1 MQKVLKHFIPLSKIT
16 LIRNAKEKEAV
27 HVSINCNHYAIV
39 QQPKIQNLQAFTDIL
54 PDTSLF
60 V

>member
-16 LIRNAKEKEAV
+16 LIRNANEKEAV

-39 QQPKIQNLQAFTDIL
+39 QQPKIQNLQTFDDIL
-54 PDTSLF
+54 PDTSLP